1 MRESIPYAYDHAISL
16 AYQLTMPLGKPIMQ
30 AKVQNDMTKPTP
42 FQKFE
47 ALAKQLVEG
56 SFQRIFS
63 NGLTLSDVAAELA
76 RTVEDQVDD
85 GQVPRQ
91 YNIHLNLTDFE
102 QIRQAEAN
110 PTAQLADYLHRL
122 VQQAGLSMNGRPHI
136 TLFADP
142 AVSLQEIRIE
152 AEKERPSTQT
162 VTQIRQ
168 MPAAGDGLTAD
179 IAALDAYLIIEGQQH
194 LPLTKPL
201 TSLGRSVD
209 NDIVLD
215 APTVSRQ
222 HAQIRWRYGRF
233 VLYDLSSRGRTQVNN
248 QPISEMV
255 LQSGDVISLSSVK
268 LIYAEGES
276 DPQQR
281 PRSAN
286 RLDDE
291 TQIRPPKT
299 S

>member
-1 MRESIPYAYDHAISL
+1 M
-16 AYQLTMPLGKPIMQ
+16 M
-30 AKVQNDMTKPTP
+30 KPTP

-47 ALAKQLVEG
+47 SLAKQLVEG

-63 NGLTLSDVAAELA
+63 GGLTLSGVAAELA
-76 RTVEDQVDD
+76 KTVEDQVDN

-91 YNIHLNLTDFE
+91 YNIHLNPADFE
-102 QIRQAEAN
+102 QIRQVEAN

-136 TLFADP
+136 SLFADP
-142 AVSLQEIRIE
+142 AVSPQEIRIE

-248 QPISEMV
+248 QPISEMA